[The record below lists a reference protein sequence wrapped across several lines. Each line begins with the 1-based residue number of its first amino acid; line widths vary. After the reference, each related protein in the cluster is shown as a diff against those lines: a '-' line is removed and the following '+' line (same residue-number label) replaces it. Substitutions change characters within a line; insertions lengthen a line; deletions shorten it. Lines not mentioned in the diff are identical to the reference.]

1 MVYVLTPRS
10 RHCYSLHSRHTA
22 FHRTYY
28 ILTRGSFQNRFLIHK
43 ALLIIMLKF
52 FRNEL
57 LQEELDRW
65 LKNYIDVNALV
76 KKLLDAERANRK
88 LREELSNLKD
98 KFKTSEEERRRN
110 TGIIERL
117 RYELNSSCTD
127 CNTTQE
133 EIEEVCKVTNLCI
146 TFFRN

>member
-1 MVYVLTPRS
+1 M
-10 RHCYSLHSRHTA
+10 
-22 FHRTYY
+22 
-28 ILTRGSFQNRFLIHK
+28 
-43 ALLIIMLKF
+43 
-52 FRNEL
+52 
-57 LQEELDRW
+57 
-65 LKNYIDVNALV
+65 KNYIDVNALV

-133 EIEEVCKVTNLCI
+133 EIEEVCYESKHKLHI
-146 TFFRN
+146 STFFRK

>member
-1 MVYVLTPRS
+1 MNVFLLLETSTP
-10 RHCYSLHSRHTA
+10 
-22 FHRTYY
+22 
-28 ILTRGSFQNRFLIHK
+28 HK
-43 ALLIIMLKF
+43 YPASLKF

>member
-1 MVYVLTPRS
+1 
-10 RHCYSLHSRHTA
+10 
-22 FHRTYY
+22 
-28 ILTRGSFQNRFLIHK
+28 
-43 ALLIIMLKF
+43 MLKN

-133 EIEEVCKVTNLCI
+133 EIEEVIFALYSSEIKGLCLKN
-146 TFFRN
+146 FF